1 MKSFLLVI
9 YLFLSV
15 FYFNVSSQ
23 VKKINFTSKESK
35 GLVINGKK
43 LLILWQD
50 VKFQHKTTKLQCDSA
65 IYERVNNSFIAYNNV
80 EINENDSL
88 NIYGDSVHY
97 FGNEELAFIYGN
109 VMVKSNKISL
119 QTDQLTYNQK
129 LNQISYMDGATV
141 KDIEKGYTIESQE
154 GIYQVSKKNVFFK
167 ENVELIHED
176 YTIKSDTLLYFTE
189 NKTSDIKGNAVI
201 TTENSHINCD
211 KAWFDNINKN
221 ASFKENVIIRDE
233 DQILQADSVFYNE
246 IKETS
251 YAEGNV
257 EIIDDSSKIVIKG
270 MYGIYDRKNDSIN
283 VWGYAT
289 FSQFSKDDTIQIY
302 ADRFLNFLDSNE
314 TIFICYNN
322 AVIDGN
328 FIQGDCDS
336 IYYNKSDSLLK
347 CINQPVI
354 WMDNNQIKGDVVEFK
369 AFDGQIY
376 NMDVINEAL
385 IITKKDSIHYD
396 QIKGDQIRGFFT
408 NNELK
413 SLDVDM
419 SGKAIYYSVDEKD
432 SSLNEINFISSESM
446 KINIE
451 KNNISS
457 IKFYKIPKGKTE
469 PFEEGAENIYLDEFK
484 IFKKRTYQEKY
495 LEPSEDSL
503 KGN

>member
-9 YLFLSV
+9 HLFLSA

-23 VKKINFTSKESK
+23 VKKINFTSQESK
-35 GLVINGKK
+35 GLVVNGKK
-43 LLILWQD
+43 LLILWKD
-50 VKFQHKTTKLQCDSA
+50 VKFQHKTTKLHCDSA

-109 VMVKSNKISL
+109 VIVKSNKISL
-119 QTDQLTYNQK
+119 QSNQLKYNQK
-129 LNQISYMDGATV
+129 LNQILYMGGARV
-141 KDIEKGYTIESQE
+141 IDIEKGYTIESQK
-154 GIYQVSKKNVFFK
+154 GIYKVSKKNVIFK
-167 ENVELIHED
+167 ENVELIHKD
-176 YTIKSDTLLYFTE
+176 YTIKSDTLIYYTDK
-189 NKTSDIKGNAVI
+189 KTSDIKGNTEI
-201 TTENSHINCD
+201 TTENSHINCE

-233 DQILQADSVFYNE
+233 DQVLQADSVFYNE

-257 EIIDDSSKIVIKG
+257 EIIDDSNKIVIKG

-283 VWGYAT
+283 VWGYAE
-289 FSQFSKDDTIQIY
+289 FSQFSKDDTIHIY

-336 IYYNKSDSLLK
+336 IYYNKNDSLLK
-347 CINQPVI
+347 CITQPVI
-354 WMDNNQIKGDVVEFK
+354 WIDNNQIKGDVVEFK

-376 NMDVINEAL
+376 KMNVINDAL

-396 QIKGDQIRGFFT
+396 QIKGDQIKGFFT

-419 SGKAIYYSVDEKD
+419 SGKAIYYTVDEKD

-457 IKFYKIPKGKTE
+457 IKFHKMPKGKTE
-469 PFEEGAENIYLDEFK
+469 PFEEGAENIYLEEFK
-484 IFKKRTYQEKY
+484 VIKKRTYQEKY
-495 LEPSEDSL
+495 LEPSLDSL

>member
-9 YLFLSV
+9 HLFLSA

-23 VKKINFTSKESK
+23 VKKINFTSQESK
-35 GLVINGKK
+35 GLVVNGKK

-50 VKFQHKTTKLQCDSA
+50 VKFQHKTTKLHCDSA

-109 VMVKSNKISL
+109 VIVKSNKISL
-119 QTDQLTYNQK
+119 QSNQLKYNQK
-129 LNQISYMDGATV
+129 LNQILYMGGARV
-141 KDIEKGYTIESQE
+141 IDIEKGYTIESQK
-154 GIYQVSKKNVFFK
+154 GIYKVSKKNVIFK
-167 ENVELIHED
+167 ENVELIHKD
-176 YTIKSDTLLYFTE
+176 YTIKSDTLIYYTDK
-189 NKTSDIKGNAVI
+189 KTSDIKGNTEI
-201 TTENSHINCD
+201 TTENSHIKCE
-211 KAWFDNINKN
+211 KAWFDNVNKN

-233 DQILQADSVFYNE
+233 DQVLQADSVFYNE

-257 EIIDDSSKIVIKG
+257 EIIDDSNKIVIKG

-283 VWGYAT
+283 VWGYAE
-289 FSQFSKDDTIQIY
+289 FSQFSKDDTIHIY

-336 IYYNKSDSLLK
+336 IYYNKNDSLLK
-347 CINQPVI
+347 CITQPVI

-369 AFDGQIY
+369 TFDGQIY
-376 NMDVINEAL
+376 KMDVINDAL

-396 QIKGDQIRGFFT
+396 QIKGDQIKGFFT

-419 SGKAIYYSVDEKD
+419 SGKAIYYTVDEKD

-457 IKFYKIPKGKTE
+457 IKFHKMPKGKTE
-469 PFEEGAENIYLDEFK
+469 PFEEGAENIYLEEFK
-484 IFKKRTYQEKY
+484 VIKKRTYQEKY
-495 LEPSEDSL
+495 LEPSLDSL

>member
-9 YLFLSV
+9 HLFLSA

-23 VKKINFTSKESK
+23 VKKINFTSQESK
-35 GLVINGKK
+35 GLVVNGKK
-43 LLILWQD
+43 LLILWKD
-50 VKFQHKTTKLQCDSA
+50 VKFQHKTTKLHCDSA

-109 VMVKSNKISL
+109 VIVKSNKISL
-119 QTDQLTYNQK
+119 QSNQLKYNQK
-129 LNQISYMDGATV
+129 LNQILYMGGARV
-141 KDIEKGYTIESQE
+141 IDIEKGYTIESQK
-154 GIYQVSKKNVFFK
+154 GIYKVSKKNVIFK
-167 ENVELIHED
+167 ENVELIHKD
-176 YTIKSDTLLYFTE
+176 YTIKSDTLIYYTDK
-189 NKTSDIKGNAVI
+189 KTSDIKGNTEI
-201 TTENSHINCD
+201 TTENSHINCE

-233 DQILQADSVFYNE
+233 DQVLQADSVFYNE

-257 EIIDDSSKIVIKG
+257 EIIDDSNKIVIKG

-283 VWGYAT
+283 VWGYAE
-289 FSQFSKDDTIQIY
+289 FSQFSKDDTIHIY

-336 IYYNKSDSLLK
+336 IYYNKNDSLLK
-347 CINQPVI
+347 CITQPVI

-376 NMDVINEAL
+376 KMNVINDAL

-396 QIKGDQIRGFFT
+396 QIKGDQIKGFFT

-419 SGKAIYYSVDEKD
+419 SGKAIYYTVDEKD

-457 IKFYKIPKGKTE
+457 IKFHKMPKGKTE
-469 PFEEGAENIYLDEFK
+469 PFEEGAENIYLEEFK
-484 IFKKRTYQEKY
+484 VIKKRTYQEKY
-495 LEPSEDSL
+495 LEPSLDSL

>member
-9 YLFLSV
+9 HLFLSA

-23 VKKINFTSKESK
+23 VKKINFTSQESK
-35 GLVINGKK
+35 GLVVNGKK
-43 LLILWQD
+43 LLILWKD
-50 VKFQHKTTKLQCDSA
+50 VKFQHKTTKLHCDSA

-109 VMVKSNKISL
+109 VIVKSNKISL
-119 QTDQLTYNQK
+119 QSNQLKYNQK
-129 LNQISYMDGATV
+129 LNQILYMGGARV
-141 KDIEKGYTIESQE
+141 IDIEKGYTIESQK
-154 GIYQVSKKNVFFK
+154 GIYKVSKKNVIFK
-167 ENVELIHED
+167 ENVELIHKD
-176 YTIKSDTLLYFTE
+176 YTIKSDTLIYYTDK
-189 NKTSDIKGNAVI
+189 KTSDIKGNTEI
-201 TTENSHINCD
+201 TTENSHINCE

-233 DQILQADSVFYNE
+233 DQVLQADSVFYNE

-257 EIIDDSSKIVIKG
+257 EIIDDSNKIVIKG

-283 VWGYAT
+283 VWGYAE
-289 FSQFSKDDTIQIY
+289 FSQFSKDDTIHIY

-336 IYYNKSDSLLK
+336 IYYNKNDSLLK
-347 CINQPVI
+347 CITQPVI

-376 NMDVINEAL
+376 KMDVINDAL

-396 QIKGDQIRGFFT
+396 QIKGDQIKGFFT

-457 IKFYKIPKGKTE
+457 IKFHKMPKGKTE
-469 PFEEGAENIYLDEFK
+469 PFEEGAENIYLEEFK
-484 IFKKRTYQEKY
+484 VIKKRTYQEKY
-495 LEPSEDSL
+495 LEPSLDSL